1 MKSEQGAKQT
11 VEIEILNQKYRIK
24 SDTDAEWVK
33 EVAAFVNK
41 KIQDVITS
49 KATVNQEKAA
59 VLAALNIA
67 GELLKLK
74 EETTLYK
81 KHVSKRSQDL
91 MKLLDAN
98 L

>member
-1 MKSEQGAKQT
+1 MKSEQGVKQT

-24 SDTDAEWVK
+24 SDADTAWVQ
-33 EVAAFVNK
+33 EVADFLNK

-49 KATVNQEKAA
+49 KATVDQEKAI
-59 VLAALNIA
+59 VLSALNIA
-67 GELLKLK
+67 GELLQLK
-74 EETTLYK
+74 KETALYK
-81 KHVSKRSQDL
+81 RHVSKRSQDL